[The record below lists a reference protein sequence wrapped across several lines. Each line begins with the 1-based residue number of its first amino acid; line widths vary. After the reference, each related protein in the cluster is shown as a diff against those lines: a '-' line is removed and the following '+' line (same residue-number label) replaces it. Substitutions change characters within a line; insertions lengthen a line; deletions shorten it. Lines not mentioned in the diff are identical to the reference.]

1 MKTDT
6 NFQPIQVTGTNDLEN
21 LLQRLVGPH
30 VANTRG
36 VLFEDLILCRGLP
49 GSGKSAVARALAK
62 VGYAHFEADMFF
74 YVDGIYRYDGRSIQD
89 AHDWCKRKTR
99 EALRRGDKVVV
110 SNTFTRLSEMAPY
123 YAMGANAVRV
133 IEATG
138 RWENRH
144 GVSKE
149 QVQRM
154 SARWEP
160 LPAAMRASQ
169 ASASLTHSAMEVQ

>member
-6 NFQPIQVTGTNDLEN
+6 NFQPIPVNGTNDLAKF
-21 LLQRLVGPH
+21 LQRLVGPH
-30 VANTRG
+30 VANTHG

-49 GSGKSAVARALAK
+49 GSGKSAVARALAM
-62 VGYAHFEADMFF
+62 VGYVHFEADMFF
-74 YVDGIYRYDGRSIQD
+74 YVDGIYRYDRRWIQD
-89 AHDWCKRKTR
+89 AHEWCKRKTR
-99 EALRRGDKVVV
+99 EALRRGERVVV

-123 YAMGANAVRV
+123 CVMGANAVRV